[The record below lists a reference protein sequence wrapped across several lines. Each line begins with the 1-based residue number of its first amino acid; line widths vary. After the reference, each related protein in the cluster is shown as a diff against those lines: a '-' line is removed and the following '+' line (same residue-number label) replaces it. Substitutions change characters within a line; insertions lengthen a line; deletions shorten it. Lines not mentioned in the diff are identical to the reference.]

1 MISAHETEVTFRF
14 DALHWRFKASV
25 DPEDYRL
32 QGIRNALGP
41 IQGLRILDLGCGKGR
56 FARALQAEGAVVTGL
71 DLSSAMLSEAV
82 GVDRVRASARRLP
95 FRSGAFDAVVAVEV
109 FEHLDPTTWR
119 ATLCEARRVLAP
131 RGSVVVVDKSLAS
144 WNAQRP
150 WMPSFLMKRIDERR
164 GRWMYPA
171 DGPVRERWF
180 WPSKLRKEM
189 QMYFNDVRIVH
200 LLSPAEEERL
210 LFRKLPTA
218 RLMALWVARADGGAD
233 V

>member
-32 QGIRNALGP
+32 KGIRNALGSVE
-41 IQGLRILDLGCGKGR
+41 GLKILDLGCGKGR

-82 GVDRVRASARRLP
+82 GVDRVRGSARCLP
-95 FRSGAFDAVVAVEV
+95 FRSGGFDAVVAVEV
-109 FEHLDPTTWR
+109 FEHLDPATSS
-119 ATLCEARRVLAP
+119 ATLREARRVLAP
-131 RGSVVVVDKSLAS
+131 RGAVVVVDKSMAS

-150 WMPSFLMKRIDERR
+150 WMPSVLIKRIDERR

-171 DGPVRERWF
+171 DGSVRERWF

-200 LLSPAEEERL
+200 LLSPDEEERL

>member
-25 DPEDYRL
+25 EPDDYRL
-32 QGIRNALGP
+32 EGIRNALGP
-41 IQGLRILDLGCGKGR
+41 VDGLRILDLGCGKGR
-56 FARALQAEGAVVTGL
+56 FARALQAEGAAVTGL
-71 DLSSAMLSEAV
+71 DLSSAMLSEAA
-82 GVDRVRASARRLP
+82 GVDRVRGSARSLP
-95 FRSGAFDAVVAVEV
+95 FRSGGFDVVLAVEV
-109 FEHLDPTTWR
+109 FEHLDPATWR
-119 ATLCEARRVLAP
+119 ATLIEARRVLAP
-131 RGSVVVVDKSLAS
+131 RGTMVVVDKSLAS
-144 WNAQRP
+144 WNARRP
-150 WMPSFLMKRIDERR
+150 WLPSFLVKRIDEGR

-189 QMYFNDVRIVH
+189 RMYFNDVRIVH
-200 LLSPAEEERL
+200 LLSPDEGERL
-210 LFRKLPTA
+210 LFRKLPAA